1 MLEKL
6 PRAVGSALS
15 GIRSGLEKIAAFSD
29 LNDLPETIRLASQA
43 FGNGEAIPTRY
54 TADGMGIS
62 PPVQWLSI
70 PKEAAS
76 LVLLVEDADAPSPEP
91 LVHCIVVGLPPQDGG
106 LGEGALTE
114 AASRAGLCLGKN
126 SFLKS
131 EWLPPDPP
139 PGHGQHRYV
148 FQIFAL
154 GAASAFGAH
163 PGRGE
168 VIDHVRKHGIGKGVL
183 IGTYQRS

>member
-1 MLEKL
+1 MGMLWVGGGDAAAAKAEVAFAI
-6 PRAVGSALS
+6 RAVPIGVSA
-15 GIRSGLEKIAAFSD
+15 
-29 LNDLPETIRLASQA
+29 
-43 FGNGEAIPTRY
+43 
-54 TADGMGIS
+54 TADRLWSRRMHT
-62 PPVQWLSI
+62 P
-70 PKEAAS
+70 AAAGLAPSS
-76 LVLLVEDADAPSPEP
+76 LVLLVEDADAPSLEP
-91 LVHCIVVGLPPQDGG
+91 LVHGIVVDLPPQDGG

-114 AASRAGLCLGKN
+114 PASRAGLALGKN
-126 SFLKS
+126 SFLKA

-183 IGTYQRS
+183 IGTYQR